1 MCYRGKKKDNKGFSL
16 VEIVVIVLIL
26 GILSVIVT
34 PQITQWIGKAKVS
47 KDLAYAGM
55 VATAVESV
63 ALEHVGKSDLDSNVA
78 VYTLT
83 NTVVKTSGGGTQDL
97 SSEIITMVGASKCRI
112 PEQDDK
118 TKFTITITP
127 NGSVVTVKV
136 EAE

>member
-1 MCYRGKKKDNKGFSL
+1 MCYRGEKKDNKGFSL

-26 GILSVIVT
+26 GILSVIVI
-34 PQITQWIGKAKVS
+34 PQITNWIGKAKVG
-47 KDLAYAGM
+47 KDEAYAGM

-83 NTVVKTSGGGTQDL
+83 DTVVKTSGGGSQDL
-97 SSEIITMVGASKCRI
+97 SSEIITMVGASNCRV

-136 EAE
+136 VAE